1 MDTQQKPSLHPLY
14 AGAAA
19 AVILACGVASAAL
32 MGWLPTSTGGPAEK
46 TTVQQPAIS
55 PTQSAPQSH
64 VTSGAARPAPPNQ
77 VASAAAHPA
86 PARQAVTAPT
96 AAAKCADCGVVT
108 SVQAV
113 AHQGQGT
120 GVGAVGGAVV
130 GGLVGHELGSGRG
143 KDLMTVVGA
152 VGGGLAGNQIEKK
165 VKSSTVYEIT
175 VRLEDGTTR
184 VVTEANPPTWRQG
197 DKVRIVNGQIQSN
210 A

>member
-1 MDTQQKPSLHPLY
+1 MDTQEKPSIHPLY

-19 AVILACGVASAAL
+19 AVILACGVATAAL
-32 MGWLPTSTGGPAEK
+32 MGWLPTSTGEPAEK
-46 TTVQQPAIS
+46 AVAQKPANAAAQPAPTRQVAPS
-55 PTQSAPQSH
+55 P
-64 VTSGAARPAPPNQ
+64 ARPAP
-77 VASAAAHPA
+77 AKPA
-86 PARQAVTAPT
+86 GAGPT
-96 AAAKCADCGVVT
+96 ASAKCAECGVVA

-113 AHQGQGT
+113 EQQGQGT

-130 GGLVGHELGSGRG
+130 GGIVGHELGGGRG

-165 VKSSTVYEIT
+165 VKSTTVYQIT

-184 VVTEANPPTWRQG
+184 VLTEANPPTWRQG
-197 DKVRIVNGQIQSN
+197 DKVKIINGQIQSN